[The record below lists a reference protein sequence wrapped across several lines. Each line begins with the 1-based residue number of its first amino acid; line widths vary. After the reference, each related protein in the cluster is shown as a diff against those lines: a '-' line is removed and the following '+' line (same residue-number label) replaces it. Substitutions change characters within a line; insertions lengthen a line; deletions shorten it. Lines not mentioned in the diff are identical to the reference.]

1 MKLKHRSI
9 RFKFFAAISIIAL
22 VFIGILVLLNV
33 FFYQDYYMMTRR
45 SELRDAYG
53 SICTSYASD
62 SSDVAALLDSYESRS
77 AIRLAVVTDNGDVI
91 TSSAMQEG
99 DVGFDFGHMEQKFRS
114 FAVLASVVQNRDW
127 VDLGKNEYR
136 FMTISLRDNDQYLC
150 LIGVLNAEHGE
161 YLIAYMP
168 YAYIEQNS
176 SLNLVFLLIAGGC
189 ALLICLGCG
198 YVISRQFTRPLIQ
211 MAGLAD
217 RMSELD
223 FSMQYTGKEDGDEI
237 DQLGQSLNRLSAYL
251 EQAIGELKESN
262 DQLAQE
268 IEEKERIDNMR
279 QEFIVNVSHELKTP
293 IALIQGY
300 AEGLTAGVA
309 DDPEDRKFYCDTI
322 ADEADHMNK
331 LVMQLLSLSRLELG
345 AEQTFDEDIDLYA
358 LCAEAVR
365 KTAVLC
371 ENRGLTVEYDNT
383 HITVRTDGDLLD
395 QVLMNYLSN
404 AIRYTPEGKHIEISA
419 ARTGNSVRLSV
430 FNEGEGLPEEEL
442 PVYADPD
449 MMQRALHNLLGNAM
463 HHIGKDG
470 IFILRAQRC
479 TEGVRIEV
487 EDHGPGIAAD
497 DLPYI
502 FDRYYRS
509 RSDAGKQGTGLGLSI
524 TKAIFQQHGFRFG
537 VQSAIGMG
545 TTFWFVMNDLPAN
558 EKKTVEDRGGE
569 NPGEKMIE

>member
-1 MKLKHRSI
+1 MKLKLQRSSI
-9 RFKFFAAISIIAL
+9 RVRFFAAISIVAL

-33 FFYQDYYMMTRR
+33 FFYQDYYMLTRR
-45 SELRDAYG
+45 SELRNAYV
-53 SICTSYASD
+53 SVRSNYDSD
-62 SSDVAALLDSYESRS
+62 SADIASLLDSYESRS
-77 AIRLAVVTDNGDVI
+77 AIRLAVADADGNAI
-91 TSSAMQEG
+91 TSSALRDNEP
-99 DVGFDFGHMEQKFRS
+99 VFDFGHMEQKFRS
-114 FAVLASVVQNRDW
+114 VAVLASVIQNHDW
-127 VDLGKNEYR
+127 SMLEKNEYQ
-136 FMTISLRDNDQYLC
+136 FLTVSLRDNDQYLC
-150 LIGVLNAEHGE
+150 LVGSLDADGGE
-161 YLIAYMP
+161 YLVAYMP
-168 YAYIEQNS
+168 YAYIKQNS

-223 FSMQYTGKEDGDEI
+223 FSTQYIGTGKNGDEI

-309 DDPEDRKFYCDTI
+309 DDPEDRKFYCNTI

-345 AEQTFDEDIDLYA
+345 AEQTYDEDIDLHA
-358 LCAEAVR
+358 LCEEAVR

-371 ENRGLTVEYDNT
+371 ENRGLTVQYEDT

-404 AIRYTPEGKHIEISA
+404 AIRYTPEGRRIEISA
-419 ARTGNSVRLSV
+419 ARVNGGVRLSV
-430 FNEGEGLPEEEL
+430 FNEGDGLPEEEL
-442 PVYADPD
+442 GKIWEKFYRTD
-449 MMQRALHNLLGNAM
+449 RA
-463 HHIGKDG
+463 
-470 IFILRAQRC
+470 RTR
-479 TEGVRIEV
+479 E
-487 EDHGPGIAAD
+487 
-497 DLPYI
+497 
-502 FDRYYRS
+502 
-509 RSDAGKQGTGLGLSI
+509 AGGTGIGLSLVR
-524 TKAIFQQHGFRFG
+524 AIADTLHGACG
-537 VQSAIGMG
+537 VENVEGGIC
-545 TTFWFVMNDLPAN
+545 FWFEVPDVLGEAES
-558 EKKTVEDRGGE
+558 EKV
-569 NPGEKMIE
+569 

>member
-9 RFKFFAAISIIAL
+9 RFTFFAAISIIAL

-345 AEQTFDEDIDLYA
+345 AEQTFDEDIDLHA

-371 ENRGLTVEYDNT
+371 ENRGLTVEYENA

-419 ARTGNSVRLSV
+419 AKTGNSVRLSV

-463 HHIGKDG
+463 HHIGQDG
-470 IFILRAQRC
+470 IFILRAFRC
-479 TEGVRIEV
+479 SEGVRVEV
-487 EDHGPGIAAD
+487 EDHGPGIAAA

-524 TKAIFQQHGFRFG
+524 TKAIFQQHSFRFG
-537 VQSAIGMG
+537 VQSTVGKG
-545 TTFWFVMNDLPAN
+545 TTFWFVMSDLPYVDDF
-558 EKKTVEDRGGE
+558 EGK
-569 NPGEKMIE
+569 